1 MDIASITV
9 RKIGYSDVENLIFHR
24 HAYLREMQGE
34 RDELYLEKLSNDLR
48 VFFNEGLKMNTF
60 FGLVAEY
67 NGEQVAFGG
76 MIIRTIPGDFNS
88 TSYSEADVLN
98 MYTLPD
104 FRRKGISRLVLRGLI
119 DEARRMNI
127 SKLALHTTTSGEK
140 LYRSLGFDNPSYPY
154 LELKL

>member
-1 MDIASITV
+1 
-9 RKIGYSDVENLIFHR
+9 
-24 HAYLREMQGE
+24 
-34 RDELYLEKLSNDLR
+34 
-48 VFFNEGLKMNTF
+48 MNTF